1 MVAEIKDDNLN
12 EKLPILENLILEVD
26 AIKLP
31 SKCNLR
37 YIQMGPATV
46 AWVIES
52 KLRKAWSW
60 EIAIEK

>member
-37 YIQMGPATV
+37 YIQTGPATV
-46 AWVIES
+46 A
-52 KLRKAWSW
+52 
-60 EIAIEK
+60 